1 LSPAA
6 QILTVLRKSNH
17 GVSGTDLCSLMGVSR
32 AAIWAHIKNLRE
44 LGFEI
49 IASPHRGY
57 ELICSPEN
65 IVAEDLE
72 SRVRAKQIIGRSI
85 YVMETTTS
93 TNDVAG
99 KYASNHEAE
108 GLVVFSESQ
117 TRGRGRMGRKW
128 ASIRGKGL
136 WFSILLRPKL
146 TANECTQLTIAAAV
160 SLVRAIKGITGTAP
174 EIKWPNDLLIEGK
187 KIAGILTEMQAELDC
202 VRHVVIGVGID
213 VNQNISEFPAQ
224 LRETATSLKII
235 SGSPVNRAAL
245 AEAILLE
252 MDKDYKRI
260 IHGRFNEVAEQWV
273 NNCGTLGKIVDIQT
287 GRSRVAGR
295 AESID
300 ETGALLVRTQHG
312 RIERVTGGDVGVTG

>member
-1 LSPAA
+1 MS
-6 QILTVLRKSNH
+6 
-17 GVSGTDLCSLMGVSR
+17 VSR

-57 ELICSPEN
+57 ELICSPEK

-72 SRVRAKQIIGRSI
+72 SRVRVKQIIGRRI
-85 YVMETTTS
+85 YVVETTTS
-93 TNDVAG
+93 TNDVVD

-117 TRGRGRMGRKW
+117 THGRGRMGRKW
-128 ASIRGKGL
+128 VSPRGKGL
-136 WFSILLRPKL
+136 WFSVLLRPKL

-160 SLVRAIKGITGTAP
+160 SLVRAIKRTTGTAP
-174 EIKWPNDLLIEGK
+174 EIKWPNDLLVQGR

-213 VNQNISEFPAQ
+213 VNQNISEFPPQ
-224 LRETATSLKII
+224 LREIATSLKII
-235 SGSPVNRAAL
+235 SGSPVNRATL
-245 AEAILLE
+245 AEAILRE
-252 MDKDYKRI
+252 MDRDYQRI
-260 IHGRFNEVAEQWV
+260 MHGRFNEVAEQWA
-273 NNCGTLGKIVDIQT
+273 NYCGTLGKIVDIQT
-287 GRSRVAGR
+287 GGNRVTGR
-295 AESID
+295 AESLD

-312 RIERVTGGDVGVTG
+312 RIERVTGGDVAVTR